1 MGEGINHIQKILIF
15 AAMKPWLHILL
26 SCFLLVACAKH
37 EAPPPEE
44 DMLYRVE
51 CFLQQ
56 KPDSAMQILDTLDV
70 SVLSKK
76 ERGHYCLLQLEV
88 LYNIRFYDTE
98 IDSLLQV
105 ADNEFAGGDDKYFE
119 AWSYYSKGYAYRSSP
134 QHRWLCIDNFLK
146 AKQSIDQC
154 KQVDE
159 RLVRFKPTPTTEQD
173 VIDRLK
179 YKIYSGLGSAYGD
192 FGYHTEAME
201 VLKEAE
207 QSLSERQWFDQHC
220 YTALMISELY
230 LRFKEYDSSAMYLEK
245 GFHSAEMTGDVQ
257 KLAACHSSAA
267 LNSLYRYEKQKQT
280 ESEDG
285 PQLLREAIM
294 EEKSALRILDDQT
307 AKFKASVIDGLAH
320 AYFELKQYDSCIYFA
335 QQAVDQYGLEV
346 WKMNANMYLYKSY
359 EALGQ
364 MDSAIWYAEKYMDSR
379 QKYDRSGKSVAEVK
393 DEYDRQM
400 ELQRVENEHQT
411 NRLKLYLL
419 IALLVIALLLLWLF
433 VNRYRKKKEMEAT
446 VLRETQHQL
455 QSDLET
461 AEQHSQD
468 LLLKRTNVIYK
479 SEEKDKLKRIMAEF
493 EAAYPQA
500 MEKLKSAYPDLNE
513 NECTVA
519 VLNFLGFRI
528 KEEAALLN
536 LSENTVMKYRSNL
549 KKTAGS
555 DPISPLLG

>member
-1 MGEGINHIQKILIF
+1 
-15 AAMKPWLHILL
+15 MKPWLHILL
-26 SCFLLVACAKH
+26 SYFLLVACAKH

-56 KPDSAMQILDTLDV
+56 NPDSAMQILDTLDV

-76 ERGHYCLLQLEV
+76 ERAHYCLLQLEV

-98 IDSLLQV
+98 TDSLLRV
-105 ADNEFAGGDDKYFE
+105 VDNEFAGGDDKYFE
-119 AWSYYSKGYAYRSSP
+119 AWSYYAKGYAYRSSP

-154 KQVDE
+154 KQVDA

-267 LNSLYRYEKQKQT
+267 LNALYRYEKQKQT

-320 AYFELKQYDSCIYFA
+320 AYFELKQYDSCICFA

-468 LLLKRTNVIYK
+468 LLLKRVNVIYK

-493 EAAYPQA
+493 EASYPQA
-500 MEKLKSAYPDLNE
+500 LERLKSAYPDLNE

>member
-1 MGEGINHIQKILIF
+1 
-15 AAMKPWLHILL
+15 MKPWLHILL

>member
-1 MGEGINHIQKILIF
+1 
-15 AAMKPWLHILL
+15 MKPWLHILL

-76 ERGHYCLLQLEV
+76 ERAHYCLLQLEV

>member
-1 MGEGINHIQKILIF
+1 
-15 AAMKPWLHILL
+15 MKPWLHILL

-76 ERGHYCLLQLEV
+76 ERAHYCLLQLEV

-119 AWSYYSKGYAYRSSP
+119 AWSYYAKGYAYRSSP

-257 KLAACHSSAA
+257 KLAACHSSAT
-267 LNSLYRYEKQKQT
+267 LNALYRYEKQKRT
-280 ESEDG
+280 EREDG

-294 EEKSALRILDDQT
+294 EEKSAIRILDDQT

-400 ELQRVENEHQT
+400 ELQRVENVHQT

-468 LLLKRTNVIYK
+468 LLFKRANVIYK

-500 MEKLKSAYPDLNE
+500 LGKLKSAYPDLNE

-528 KEEAALLN
+528 KEEAVLLN

>member
-1 MGEGINHIQKILIF
+1 MVLLFLVMFFSCSH
-15 AAMKPWLHILL
+15 KP
-26 SCFLLVACAKH
+26 S
-37 EAPPPEE
+37 PPEE

-56 KPDSAMQILDTLDV
+56 KPDSAMQILDTLN
-70 SVLSKK
+70 LSALSDK
-76 ERGHYCLLQLEV
+76 ERAHYCLLQLEV
-88 LYNIRFYDTE
+88 LFNTRFYDTE

-119 AWSYYSKGYAYRSSP
+119 AWSYYAKGYAYRSSP

-154 KQVDE
+154 KQVDA

-192 FGYHTEAME
+192 FGYHTEAMQ

-267 LNSLYRYEKQKQT
+267 LNALYRYEKQEQT

-320 AYFELKQYDSCIYFA
+320 AYFELNQYDSCIYFA

-400 ELQRVENEHQT
+400 ELQRVENVHQT

-461 AEQHSQD
+461 AEQHSQE

-479 SEEKDKLKRIMAEF
+479 SEEKDKLRRIMAEF

>member
-1 MGEGINHIQKILIF
+1 
-15 AAMKPWLHILL
+15 MKPWLHILL
-26 SCFLLVACAKH
+26 SCFLLAACAKH

-51 CFLQQ
+51 CFYQQ
-56 KPDSAMQILDTLDV
+56 NPDSAMQILDTLDV

-76 ERGHYCLLQLEV
+76 ERAHYCLLQLEV

-119 AWSYYSKGYAYRSSP
+119 AWSYYAKGYAYRSSP

-154 KQVDE
+154 KQVDA

-267 LNSLYRYEKQKQT
+267 LNALYRYEKQEQT

-320 AYFELKQYDSCIYFA
+320 AYFELKQFDSCIYFA

-379 QKYDRSGKSVAEVK
+379 QKYDRSGKSVAQVK

-468 LLLKRTNVIYK
+468 LLLKRANVIYK
-479 SEEKDKLKRIMAEF
+479 SEEKDKLRRIMAEF

-528 KEEAALLN
+528 KEEAVLLN

-549 KKTAGS
+549 KKTAGF
-555 DPISPLLG
+555 DPISPFLG

>member
-1 MGEGINHIQKILIF
+1 
-15 AAMKPWLHILL
+15 MKPWLHILL

-56 KPDSAMQILDTLDV
+56 NPDSAMQILDTLDV

-76 ERGHYCLLQLEV
+76 ERAHYCLLQLEV

>member
-1 MGEGINHIQKILIF
+1 
-15 AAMKPWLHILL
+15 MKPWLHILL
-26 SCFLLVACAKH
+26 SCFLLAACAKH

-51 CFLQQ
+51 CFYQQ
-56 KPDSAMQILDTLDV
+56 NPDSAMQILDTLDV

-76 ERGHYCLLQLEV
+76 ERAHYCLLQLEV

-119 AWSYYSKGYAYRSSP
+119 AWSYYAKGYAYRSSP

-154 KQVDE
+154 KQVDA

-267 LNSLYRYEKQKQT
+267 LNALYRYEKQEQT

-320 AYFELKQYDSCIYFA
+320 AYFELKQFDSCIYFA

-433 VNRYRKKKEMEAT
+433 VNRYRKKKETETHQLQEA
-446 VLRETQHQL
+446 QHQL
-455 QSDLET
+455 QFDLET
-461 AEQHSQD
+461 AEQHSQE
-468 LLLKRTNVIYK
+468 LLLKRANVIYK

-500 MEKLKSAYPDLNE
+500 LGKLKSAYPDLNE

-549 KKTAGS
+549 KKTTGS
-555 DPISPLLG
+555 DPIAPLLG